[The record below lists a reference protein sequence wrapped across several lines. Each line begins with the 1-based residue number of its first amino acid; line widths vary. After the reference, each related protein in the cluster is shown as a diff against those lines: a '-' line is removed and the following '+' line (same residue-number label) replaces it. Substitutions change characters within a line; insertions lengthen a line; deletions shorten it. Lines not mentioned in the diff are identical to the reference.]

1 MENTKFTQGK
11 WKRVKVEKTNFHNS
25 TNEIQF
31 GNDGECVA
39 EYVFNDFDALLIS
52 KAPEMLEM
60 LKKVNEL
67 FIRTKFPTEREMIEY
82 SDEIEQLIKQATEI
96 DEPKN
101 GDSITN
107 NFY

>member
-1 MENTKFTQGK
+1 MENAKFTKGK
-11 WKRVKVEKTNFHNS
+11 WERVGSIVYINENSKTIYPYYECGGFGIEKEAN
-25 TNEIQF
+25 
-31 GNDGECVA
+31 
-39 EYVFNDFDALLIS
+39 ALLIS

-60 LKKVNEL
+60 LQNILEQIKDG
-67 FIRTKFPTEREMIEY
+67 RTYVTKE
-82 SDEIEQLIKQATEI
+82 EIEQLIKQATEI